1 MHILVVDDDQVT
13 LRLLTENIKKL
24 GHTVYEAENGVAAW
38 NLLGKVSIDILV
50 SDWMMP
56 ELNGLELCRKI
67 RDADFKHYIY
77 LILVSAQDSQQNI
90 LQGLETGVDD
100 YITKPI
106 NFDELRARIKIGART
121 VSLERQLNLKYEDI
135 KKNYYQT
142 IRMFGHLMEIFNEE
156 LGGHCR
162 RVSQLALELAKRH
175 PDVSEND
182 YPVLEAAGLLFE
194 IGMVGLPPEI
204 LSKKRTEIA
213 GDEKELYTAHP
224 LRGEMILNEID
235 FLKPVAQLVRTH
247 HEQFNGRGFPDG
259 LKGSQIPL
267 LSRILS
273 AAAIYDNLIH
283 RGQITFRDIPDNLHQ
298 LSGYQL
304 DPEIVD
310 LLLGINLEKMMDD
323 EKKDYLE
330 VSVEE
335 LVMGMTFVKDVR
347 MKTGAMVIPRDTR
360 ITDYVIEKLNGY
372 IKLNCVL
379 NKFYISK
386 SSVKA

>member
-1 MHILVVDDDQVT
+1 MHILVVDDDLIT
-13 LRLLTENIKKL
+13 LRLLAENIKKL

-38 NLLGKVSIDILV
+38 NLLREISIDILV

-56 ELNGLELCRKI
+56 ELNGLDLCRKI
-67 RDADFKHYIY
+67 RDTDFDHYIY

-106 NFDELRARIKIGART
+106 NFDELRARIKIGVRT
-121 VSLERQLNLKYEDI
+121 VRLEKQLNRKYEDI
-135 KKNYYQT
+135 KQNYYQT

-162 RVSQLALELAKRH
+162 RVSRLSLELAKRH
-175 PDVSEND
+175 PDVSED
-182 YPVLEAAGLLFE
+182 DFPVLEAAGLLFE
-194 IGMVGLPPEI
+194 IGMVGLSPEI
-204 LSKKRTEIA
+204 LSKKRTEMS
-213 GDEKELYTAHP
+213 GDEKQLYTTHP
-224 LRGEMILNEID
+224 LRGEMILSEID

-259 LKGSQIPL
+259 LEGSQIPL

-283 RGQITFRDIPDNLHQ
+283 RGQITFRDIPDHLHQ

-310 LLLGINLEKMMDD
+310 LLLGINLEKMMDE

-335 LVMGMTFVKDVR
+335 LVQGMTFVKDVR
-347 MKTGAMVIPRDTR
+347 MKTGAMVIPNDTQ
-360 ITDYVIEKLNGY
+360 ITDYLIEKLNRY
-372 IKLNCVL
+372 IKLDCVL

-386 SSVKA
+386 DSIKE